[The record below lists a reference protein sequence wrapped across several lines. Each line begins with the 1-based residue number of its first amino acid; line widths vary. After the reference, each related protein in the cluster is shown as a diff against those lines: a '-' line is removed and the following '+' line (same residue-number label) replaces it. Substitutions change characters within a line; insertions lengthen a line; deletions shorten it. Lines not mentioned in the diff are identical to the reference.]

1 MIEVIQSVI
10 ERYKDK
16 QVNLASESVRWR
28 LALEISEE
36 LGKYIK

>member
-1 MIEVIQSVI
+1 MTEVIQSVI

-16 QVNLASESVRWR
+16 QINLASDSARWR

-36 LGKYIK
+36 LRKYVK

>member
-1 MIEVIQSVI
+1 MTEIIQRVI

-16 QVNLASESVRWR
+16 QMNLASDSARWR

-36 LGKYIK
+36 LKRYVK